1 MEFFSLPWRASP
13 KFPAS
18 IWIDG
23 ATTGDLLPSRQ
34 RNVTVSVYGNVLSA
48 VALLHGIST
57 EELTPAE
64 LDIKDDNYQVTIA
77 VVARKV

>member
-1 MEFFSLPWRASP
+1 
-13 KFPAS
+13 
-18 IWIDG
+18 
-23 ATTGDLLPSRQ
+23 
-34 RNVTVSVYGNVLSA
+34 VTVSVYGNVLSA